1 MAKID
6 LRQTEDPEWA
16 RRLVD
21 LVTPLVTPAHDGLL
35 FASDQSL
42 AIRSVPMNDPL
53 PEPPAGFSRVLTY
66 LSGAEAGRA
75 FLAEVTQAADIDE
88 RLHGICAP
96 IAAAI
101 APDHDGL
108 GAHTTLARSGGR
120 VVWVRRTRG
129 SIIEDI
135 VTGPLPVAGPEG
147 RVHTPHPSLTTIPLL
162 ALIQVLRE
170 MSDEDVVGPAR
181 TASFVIDD
189 PNFHAPSYG
198 YFDMG
203 EAASYLG
210 ERNLHLSI
218 ATVPIDSW
226 AVRGSVI
233 RLVNSSPALSVSVHG
248 NRHLKREMAAD
259 VDAAGSARF
268 GAEASR
274 RVDRLR
280 RRGLEVDPVII
291 PPHGACSEAM
301 QQGLAG
307 QGYLAVCYTGP
318 VDSSADRLLAV
329 NLYPADTHLRGG
341 LPGLHRIKFVTTE
354 SHLRIRSFLGH
365 PVILYGHHEDFVDG
379 LGVLADCAA
388 SLARCGDYRWTS
400 LHEVVLS
407 NYAFVRRRAVA
418 QVTAWSSVIDIQ
430 APAGVRT
437 VSVRW
442 PSGQRS
448 DHATTGSQVRLVDP
462 GLRPAG
468 DVPVGRDRQLPEA
481 LARRVATEARDRL
494 MPLRA
499 RVAAARQDRRR
510 KKTSASV

>member
-1 MAKID
+1 MVRID
-6 LRQTEDPEWA
+6 LQATEDPVWA
-16 RRLVD
+16 RRLVE
-21 LVTPLVTPAHDGLL
+21 LVTPLVTPAHDGLR
-35 FASDQSL
+35 FAGGERL
-42 AIRSVPMNDPL
+42 AIRSVPMDGSL

-66 LSGAEAGRA
+66 LSAAEAGQAFRA
-75 FLAEVTQAADIDE
+75 EIMQAAEIDE
-88 RLHGICAP
+88 HLHGICAP
-96 IAAAI
+96 IAGAI

-108 GAHTTLARSGGR
+108 GSHTTLASSGGR
-120 VVWVRRTRG
+120 VAWVRRTRG
-129 SIIEDI
+129 AIIEDI
-135 VTGPLPVAGPEG
+135 VTGPLPVAGSEG

-170 MSDEDVVGPAR
+170 MSDDDVVGPAR

-189 PNFHAPSYG
+189 PNFHAQSYG

-218 ATVPIDSW
+218 ATVPIDAW
-226 AVRGSVI
+226 GARKSVVQ
-233 RLVNSSPALSVSVHG
+233 LVNRSPALSVSVHG
-248 NRHLKREMAAD
+248 NRHLKREMSAA

-268 GAEASR
+268 GAQANR
-274 RVDRLR
+274 RIDRLR
-280 RRGLEVDPVII
+280 RRGLDVDPVII

-301 QQGLAG
+301 QQSLAG
-307 QGYLAVCYTGP
+307 QGYVAVCYTGP
-318 VDSSADRLLAV
+318 VDSSADQLLAV

-407 NYAFVRRRAVA
+407 NYAYVRRGDVA
-418 QVTAWSSVIDIQ
+418 EVTAWSSVIDIQ
-430 APAGVRT
+430 APAGVQT

-462 GLRPAG
+462 GLRPAV
-468 DVPVGRDRQLPEA
+468 DVPAGRDRQLPEA

-499 RVAAARQDRRR
+499 KVAAARQDRRR
-510 KKTSASV
+510 RKTSASV